1 MRKYSNLISSFTYLT
16 CVALPLLLSFSSHLP
31 AWGTVVK
38 KASLASLVKQ
48 AHIIAHVR
56 VGESW
61 SPKIRGKQGEI
72 YTYTRLTPL
81 ATWLGEVMSDELLLV
96 QLGGQIGDL
105 RLKVHGDTQ
114 LKTGDEVV
122 LFLTSTRRHLP
133 VACEQDLKPMQIVNL
148 VSLAQGAFF
157 IQGQANELGD
167 LRRLSQDLDGL
178 VFYTSTQK
186 KLTLKSNS
194 PQSMPQQLWTL
205 KTFKQEVARLKK
217 GQAQ

>member
-1 MRKYSNLISSFTYLT
+1 MRKNSSLNSSFIYLI
-16 CVALPLLLSFSSHLP
+16 CIALPLLLLFSFP
-31 AWGTVVK
+31 PQVWGTVVK

-61 SPKIRGKQGEI
+61 SPKNRGKQGEI

-81 ATWLGEVMSDELLLV
+81 ATWLGEVTSDELLLV

-122 LFLTSTRRHLP
+122 LFLTSTRRQLP

-157 IQGQANELGD
+157 IQGQANKLGD
-167 LRRLSQDLDGL
+167 LRRLSQNLDGL

-186 KLTLKSNS
+186 ELTLKPNYL
-194 PQSMPQQLWTL
+194 QSMPQKLWTL
-205 KTFKQEVARLKK
+205 KTLKQEVAHLKK
-217 GQAQ
+217 GQTQ